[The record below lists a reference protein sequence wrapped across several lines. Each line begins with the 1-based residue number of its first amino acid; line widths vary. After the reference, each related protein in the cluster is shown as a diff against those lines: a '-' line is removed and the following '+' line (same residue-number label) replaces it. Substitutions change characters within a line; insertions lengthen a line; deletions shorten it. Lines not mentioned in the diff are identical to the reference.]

1 MAWCLWVF
9 HPSPRC
15 RARSALACAWRPPKR
30 CRLPPCRP
38 ETLEACSEP
47 PESPGPREQG
57 QTRTSADLPLSNE
70 SAPTGEAEASDG
82 NGHELSFMRSTGVDD
97 LDARFIAEDPS
108 FAELE
113 KAARAWIG
121 DSLDRWLWWERQKAR
136 RYRLLQQIKQQ
147 EELVAVELAE
157 LEQSLGEL
165 QSLTGLRFLSED
177 GKISGLGWVLIAMIL
192 LIPCGLIFVSIHL
205 VQQALSNQV

>member
-1 MAWCLWVF
+1 
-9 HPSPRC
+9 
-15 RARSALACAWRPPKR
+15 
-30 CRLPPCRP
+30 
-38 ETLEACSEP
+38 
-47 PESPGPREQG
+47 
-57 QTRTSADLPLSNE
+57 
-70 SAPTGEAEASDG
+70 
-82 NGHELSFMRSTGVDD
+82 MRSTGVDD
-97 LDARFIAEDPS
+97 LDARLIAEDPS